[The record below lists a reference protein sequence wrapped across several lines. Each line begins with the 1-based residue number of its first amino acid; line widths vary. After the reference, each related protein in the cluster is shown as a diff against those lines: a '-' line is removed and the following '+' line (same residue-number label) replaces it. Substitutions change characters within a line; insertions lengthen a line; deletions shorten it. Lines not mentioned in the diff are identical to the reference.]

1 MSTVKIS
8 ELALISQLNANTS
21 NTLFVAVDVPSGVTG
36 KFTGHTLAQ
45 GLYSN
50 EVLNVGANPVAYPG
64 VIAQFSGN
72 STSVT
77 TYLQVNFQ
85 NFTANGST
93 DYVASTSDST
103 NANSFIDMGISGK
116 DYSDPVYYS
125 AFKPYDGYVYV
136 GGPTTTSY
144 SGNLILGTS
153 STRANIIFMVGGT
166 MSENV
171 VGYITNNGYNLL
183 SNVSVRGALSTTT
196 GLRFADGS
204 TQNTASN
211 PAVYSQAAYGQAN
224 TATTIGQAAY
234 GQANTATTIGQAAF
248 TKANN
253 ALANTS
259 GTFAGNLAV
268 TGNVTVTNVTAA
280 NSVVIGNV
288 VISNNSIISSA
299 TNQDFIIGQ
308 PSATANLVINRT
320 LNVSRDIIV
329 TGNVIATSIQSTTGA
344 ITTGNLI
351 VVGTTNVTGT
361 STLNGI
367 VTMNAQVV
375 MTNGTFSNTQ
385 SALRISATP
394 TVAIPSNDGYM
405 VHISGKQNVASRIV
419 SDSYGANTYVVY
431 AGRSARGN
439 VTNPTAVQSGD
450 ILSRFSGNGYGATGW
465 AQFGS
470 ARIDFVASENYT
482 DAARGSQIQ
491 FWNVPAGSNTL
502 TKIATFNGT
511 SVEFTGTVNPQ
522 KGFIYTPTVYPGAQT
537 AITIDFANN
546 SIVRANSASGCTV
559 SFANYIT
566 GKEVVLWLTNTS
578 GSTQTFT
585 HGVTAINST
594 VGSATYN
601 MPGSSTLMA
610 RYFSIDGDLAN
621 TFCAITHA

>member
-8 ELALISQLNANTS
+8 ELALISQLNANTQ

-50 EVLNVGANPVAYPG
+50 EILNVGTNPVAYPG
-64 VIAQFSGN
+64 VVAQFSGN
-72 STSVT
+72 STSVA

-85 NFTANGST
+85 NFTSNGST

-153 STRANIIFMVGGT
+153 STRANIVFMVGGT

-196 GLRFADGS
+196 GLKFADGS

-211 PAVYSQAAYGQAN
+211 PAIYS
-224 TATTIGQAAY
+224 
-234 GQANTATTIGQAAF
+234 QAAF

-253 ALANTS
+253 ALANTT
-259 GTFAGNLAV
+259 GTFAGNLTV
-268 TGNVTVTNVTAA
+268 TGNVIVTNVTAA
-280 NSVVIGNV
+280 NSVTIGSV
-288 VISNNSIISSA
+288 VISNNSIVSAA

-320 LNVSRDIIV
+320 LNVSKDIIV
-329 TGNVIATSIQSTTGA
+329 TGNVIAAGIQSTTGA

-351 VVGTTNVTGT
+351 VNGSTTSNGIANIIG
-361 STLNGI
+361 TLNVSGI
-367 VTMNAQVV
+367 VSMNAQVIL
-375 MTNGTFSNTQ
+375 TNTSFSNTQ

-394 TVAIPSNDGYM
+394 TVATPSNDGYM
-405 VHISGKQNVASRIV
+405 IHISGKENVVSRIV

-431 AGRSARGN
+431 AGRTARGN
-439 VTNPTAVQSGD
+439 VSNPTAVQTGD
-450 ILSRFSGNGYGATGW
+450 VLSRFSGNGYGTTRW
-465 AQFGS
+465 SQFGS

-482 DAARGSQIQ
+482 DANRGSQIQ
-491 FWNVPAGSNTL
+491 FWNVPAGTNTL
-502 TKIATFNGT
+502 TQIASFNGT
-511 SVEFTGTVNPQ
+511 SVTFTGVVSPE
-522 KGFIYTPTVYPGAQT
+522 KGFIWTPIRYPGAQT

-546 SIVRANSASGCTV
+546 SVIRANTSAGLTV
-559 SFANYIT
+559 SFTNYIP
-566 GKEVVLWLTNTS
+566 GKVVDMWITNTA
-578 GSTQTFT
+578 GTNQTFT
-585 HGVTAINST
+585 HGCSALNST
-594 VGSATYN
+594 VNATTYTI
-601 MPGSSTLMA
+601 PGTSTIYA
-610 RYFSIDGDLAN
+610 KYISFDGDLAN
-621 TFCAITHA
+621 TFVAITHA